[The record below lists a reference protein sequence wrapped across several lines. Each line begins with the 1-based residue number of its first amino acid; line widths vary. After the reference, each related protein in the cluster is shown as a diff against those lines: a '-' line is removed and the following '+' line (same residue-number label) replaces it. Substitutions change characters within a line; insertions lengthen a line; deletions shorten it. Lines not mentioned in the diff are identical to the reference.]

1 MAIKLDIS
9 KACDWVEW
17 GFLRQIMLK
26 LGIDAKWVHLSMEIV
41 TTASYSVLINGEP
54 KVFVSPS
61 RGIRQEEISYPCTCS
76 YYV

>member
-1 MAIKLDIS
+1 MALKLDIS

-41 TTASYSVLINGEP
+41 TTTSYSVLINGEP

>member
-17 GFLRQIMLK
+17 GFLCQIMLK
-26 LGIDAKWVHLSMEIV
+26 LGIDAKWLHLSMEIV

>member
-1 MAIKLDIS
+1 
-9 KACDWVEW
+9 
-17 GFLRQIMLK
+17 MLK

-41 TTASYSVLINGEP
+41 TTASYSVLTNGEP

>member
-1 MAIKLDIS
+1 
-9 KACDWVEW
+9 
-17 GFLRQIMLK
+17 MLK

-54 KVFVSPS
+54 KVFVTPS
-61 RGIRQEEISYPCTCS
+61 QGIRQEAISHPHTYS